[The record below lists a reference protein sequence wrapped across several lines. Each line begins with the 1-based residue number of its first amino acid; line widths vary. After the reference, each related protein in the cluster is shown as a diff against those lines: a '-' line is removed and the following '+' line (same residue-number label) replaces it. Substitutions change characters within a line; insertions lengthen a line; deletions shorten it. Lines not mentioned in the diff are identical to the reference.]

1 MSSRLRSQA
10 QTEALLDRGQLNRRF
25 PYQNE
30 ILFSLV
36 FEGVHICC
44 ISGQFFLLQLNKQRN
59 KYLQR
64 KRTNKFDF
72 TPGIAVTEWESSN
85 RCPPAFEG
93 RHRLQLYCTEVSSIE
108 DFRTK
113 IKLFSLVFVSCPHW
127 LHFRS
132 NKQTNK
138 LNKQTNKQT
147 NKTKNYQVNN
157 QRNKYIKEKKKQI

>member
-1 MSSRLRSQA
+1 MIMRKRTNKPDVTAIITVTEWDSSCRCPPALEVRHRLK
-10 QTEALLDRGQLNRRF
+10 LLDRGQLNRRF

-113 IKLFSLVFVSCPHW
+113 MKLFSLGFVSCPHL

-138 LNKQTNKQT
+138 
-147 NKTKNYQVNN
+147 
-157 QRNKYIKEKKKQI
+157 

>member
-1 MSSRLRSQA
+1 M
-10 QTEALLDRGQLNRRF
+10 
-25 PYQNE
+25 
-30 ILFSLV
+30 IM
-36 FEGVHICC
+36 
-44 ISGQFFLLQLNKQRN
+44 
-59 KYLQR
+59 R
-64 KRTNKFDF
+64 KRTNKPDV
-72 TPGIAVTEWESSN
+72 TAIITVTEWESSC
-85 RCPPAFEG
+85 RCPPALEV
-93 RHRLQLYCTEVSSIE
+93 RHRLKFYWTEVSSIE